1 MNYTGTINLCN
12 ALFPLLRPHSRVVN
26 VSSRAGMLKV
36 CKDASMRDRLTNKNA
51 TIDDVSKCLSEF
63 VEYVLNYFLF

>member
-1 MNYTGTINLCN
+1 VNYTGTINLCD

-36 CKDASMRDRLTNKNA
+36 CKDASMILYRFK
-51 TIDDVSKCLSEF
+51 IDLF
-63 VEYVLNYFLF
+63 FLNEYKEN